1 MIVYV
6 ETSAAAKLLKRE
18 AESGAVREY
27 LAQLIDDDHL
37 VVTGR
42 VLETELRRLAVR
54 QGIDQ
59 SKATEVLRLLDV
71 LEHDRTQ
78 FRQAGTVGGD
88 QVRSLDALHLAAA
101 LRVGADADAMITFD
115 ERLERAC
122 ELIGLPVLEV
132 TGG

>member
-18 AESGAVREY
+18 TESAAVREFN
-27 LAQLIDDDHL
+27 ARLIDDEHL

-42 VLETELRRLAVR
+42 MLETELRRLAVR

-59 SKATEVLRLLDV
+59 EKAREILDV
-71 LEHDRTQ
+71 LEHDRSQ
-78 FRQAGTVGGD
+78 FRQAGTIGGD

-101 LRVGADADAMITFD
+101 LRVGADAMITFD
-115 ERLERAC
+115 ERLKRAC
-122 ELIGLPVLEV
+122 ELVGLPVLSV
-132 TGG
+132 AGA

>member
-18 AESGAVREY
+18 PESAVVREFI
-27 LAQLIDDDHL
+27 AQLIDDDHL
-37 VVTGR
+37 VVSGR
-42 VLETELRRLAVR
+42 ILETELRRIAVR

-59 SKATEVLRLLDV
+59 NKASEVLELLDV
-71 LEHDRTQ
+71 LEHDRSQ
-78 FRQAGTVGGD
+78 FRQAGTIGGE

-101 LRVGADADAMITFD
+101 MRVGADAMLTFD

-122 ELIGLPVLEV
+122 ELVGLPVLSV
-132 TGG
+132 TGA

>member
-18 AESGAVREY
+18 PESAVVREFI
-27 LAQLIDDDHL
+27 AQLIDDEHL
-37 VVTGR
+37 VVSGR
-42 VLETELRRLAVR
+42 ILETELRRVAVR

-59 SKATEVLRLLDV
+59 DKASEVLELLDV
-71 LEHDRTQ
+71 LEHDRSQ
-78 FRQAGTVGGD
+78 LRQAGTIGGE

-101 LRVGADADAMITFD
+101 MRVGADAMLTID

-122 ELIGLPVLEV
+122 ELVGLPVLSV
-132 TGG
+132 TGD

>member
-18 AESGAVREY
+18 PESAVVREFI
-27 LAQLIDDDHL
+27 AQLIDDEHL
-37 VVTGR
+37 VVSGR
-42 VLETELRRLAVR
+42 ILETELRRVAVR

-59 SKATEVLRLLDV
+59 DKASEVLELLDV
-71 LEHDRTQ
+71 LEHDRSQ
-78 FRQAGTVGGD
+78 FRQAGTIGGE

-101 LRVGADADAMITFD
+101 MRVGADAMITFD

-122 ELIGLPVLEV
+122 ALVGLPVLSV
-132 TGG
+132 TGD

>member
-18 AESGAVREY
+18 PESAVVREFI
-27 LAQLIDDDHL
+27 AQLIDDEHL
-37 VVTGR
+37 VVSGR
-42 VLETELRRLAVR
+42 ILETELRRVAVR

-59 SKATEVLRLLDV
+59 DKASEVLELLDV
-71 LEHDRTQ
+71 LEHDRSQ
-78 FRQAGTVGGD
+78 LRQAGTIGGE

-101 LRVGADADAMITFD
+101 MRVGADAMLTFD

-122 ELIGLPVLEV
+122 ELVGLPVLSV
-132 TGG
+132 TGD

>member
-18 AESGAVREY
+18 TESAAVREFI
-27 LAQLIDDDHL
+27 ARLIDDEHL

-42 VLETELRRLAVR
+42 MLETELRRLAVR

-59 SKATEVLRLLDV
+59 EKASEILDV
-71 LEHDRTQ
+71 LEHDRSQ
-78 FRQAGTVGGD
+78 FRQAGTIGGD

-101 LRVGADADAMITFD
+101 LRVGADAMITFD
-115 ERLERAC
+115 ERLKRAC
-122 ELIGLPVLEV
+122 ELVGLPVLSV
-132 TGG
+132 AGA

>member
-18 AESGAVREY
+18 PESVVVREFI
-27 LAQLIDDDHL
+27 AQLIDDEHL
-37 VVTGR
+37 VVSGR
-42 VLETELRRLAVR
+42 ILETELRRVAVR

-59 SKATEVLRLLDV
+59 DKASEVLELLDV
-71 LEHDRTQ
+71 LEHDRSQ
-78 FRQAGTVGGD
+78 LRQAGTIGGE

-101 LRVGADADAMITFD
+101 MRVGADAMLTFD

-122 ELIGLPVLEV
+122 ELVGLPVLSV
-132 TGG
+132 TGD

>member
-18 AESGAVREY
+18 PESAAVREFN
-27 LAQLIDDDHL
+27 ARLIDDEHL

-42 VLETELRRLAVR
+42 MLETELRRLAVR

-59 SKATEVLRLLDV
+59 EKASEILDV
-71 LEHDRTQ
+71 LEHDRSQ
-78 FRQAGTVGGD
+78 FRQAGTIGGD

-101 LRVGADADAMITFD
+101 LRVGADAMITFD
-115 ERLERAC
+115 ERLKRAC
-122 ELIGLPVLEV
+122 ELVGLPVLSV
-132 TGG
+132 AGA

>member
-18 AESGAVREY
+18 PESAVVREFI
-27 LAQLIDDDHL
+27 AQLIDDEHL

-42 VLETELRRLAVR
+42 ILETELRRVAVR

-59 SKATEVLRLLDV
+59 DKASEVLELLDV
-71 LEHDRTQ
+71 LEHDRSQ
-78 FRQAGTVGGD
+78 LRQAGTIGGE

-101 LRVGADADAMITFD
+101 MRVGADAMLTFD

-122 ELIGLPVLEV
+122 ELVGLPVLSV
-132 TGG
+132 TGD

>member
-18 AESGAVREY
+18 PESAAVREFN
-27 LAQLIDDDHL
+27 ARLIDDEHL

-42 VLETELRRLAVR
+42 MLETELRRLAVR

-59 SKATEVLRLLDV
+59 EKASEILDV
-71 LEHDRTQ
+71 LEHDRSQ
-78 FRQAGTVGGD
+78 FRQAGTIGGD

-101 LRVGADADAMITFD
+101 LRVGADAMITFD
-115 ERLERAC
+115 ERLNRAC
-122 ELIGLPVLEV
+122 ELVGLPVLSV
-132 TGG
+132 AGA

>member
-18 AESGAVREY
+18 PESAVVREFI
-27 LAQLIDDDHL
+27 AQLIDDEHL
-37 VVTGR
+37 VVSGR
-42 VLETELRRLAVR
+42 ILETELRRVAVR

-59 SKATEVLRLLDV
+59 DKASEVLELLDV
-71 LEHDRTQ
+71 LEHDRSQ
-78 FRQAGTVGGD
+78 LRQAGTIVGE

-101 LRVGADADAMITFD
+101 MRVGADAMLTFD

-122 ELIGLPVLEV
+122 ELVGLPVLSV
-132 TGG
+132 TGD

>member
-18 AESGAVREY
+18 PESAAVREFI
-27 LAQLIDDDHL
+27 ARLIDDEHL

-42 VLETELRRLAVR
+42 MLETELRRLAVR

-59 SKATEVLRLLDV
+59 EKASEILDV
-71 LEHDRTQ
+71 LEHDRSQ
-78 FRQAGTVGGD
+78 FRQAGTIGGD

-101 LRVGADADAMITFD
+101 LRVGADAMITFD
-115 ERLERAC
+115 ERLKRAC
-122 ELIGLPVLEV
+122 ELVGLPVLSV
-132 TGG
+132 AGA

>member
-18 AESGAVREY
+18 TESAAVREFN
-27 LAQLIDDDHL
+27 ARLIDDEHL

-42 VLETELRRLAVR
+42 MLETELRRLAVR

-59 SKATEVLRLLDV
+59 EKASEILDV
-71 LEHDRTQ
+71 LEHDRSQ
-78 FRQAGTVGGD
+78 FRQAGTIGGD

-101 LRVGADADAMITFD
+101 LRVGADAMITFD
-115 ERLERAC
+115 ERLKRAC
-122 ELIGLPVLEV
+122 ELVGLPVLSV
-132 TGG
+132 AGA

>member
-18 AESGAVREY
+18 PESAVVREFI
-27 LAQLIDDDHL
+27 AQLIDDEHL
-37 VVTGR
+37 VVSGR
-42 VLETELRRLAVR
+42 ILETELRRVAVR

-59 SKATEVLRLLDV
+59 DKASEVLELLDV
-71 LEHDRTQ
+71 LEHDRSQ
-78 FRQAGTVGGD
+78 FRQAGTIGGE

-101 LRVGADADAMITFD
+101 MRVGADAMLTFD

-122 ELIGLPVLEV
+122 ELVGLPVLSV
-132 TGG
+132 TGD